1 MRGVRGEGDKR
12 ERDEGFEREERR
24 RRETGGFVGRGFF
37 GKEGEKM
44 KRKGERVQKLATKE
58 RERKTAK
65 K

>member
-1 MRGVRGEGDKR
+1 MRVLREKGGGEEKR
-12 ERDEGFEREERR
+12 
-24 RRETGGFVGRGFF
+24 GGFVGRGFF